1 MEGTDNQGGIRGS
14 FGVHLHA
21 GERFGRGE
29 SPPGGAN
36 ILLDIRPG
44 ANDLRP
50 HRGGVA
56 KQNALLSAETE
67 KQKLSK
73 KKNRSAR

>member
-1 MEGTDNQGGIRGS
+1 M
-14 FGVHLHA
+14 HLHA

-50 HRGGVA
+50 HRGRRSTGPSFVPPNTPFFALGVA
-56 KQNALLSAETE
+56 FAPTGPLGA
-67 KQKLSK
+67 
-73 KKNRSAR
+73 A